1 MGTNRVPLPLTETWG
16 TLPELVLEAL
26 AWMLAGVAAAL
37 AMAAE
42 AAAIAIAVFMVV
54 CVCVW
59 NENTDSVGKCEV

>member
-54 CVCVW
+54 CVW